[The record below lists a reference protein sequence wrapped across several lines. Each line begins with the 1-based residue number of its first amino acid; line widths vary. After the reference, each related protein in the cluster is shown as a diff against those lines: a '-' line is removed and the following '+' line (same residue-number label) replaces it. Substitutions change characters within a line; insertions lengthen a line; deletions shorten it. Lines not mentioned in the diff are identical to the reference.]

1 MVKNLD
7 VKQIQSAISKGC
19 GRIYSRQRIMQLAT
33 KWGGLVAD
41 RKNILIKPEISDKI
55 IEYLTLSAKLR
66 QISGA
71 KK

>member
-7 VKQIQSAISKGC
+7 VKQIQSAIEKSC
-19 GRIYSRQRIMQLAT
+19 GRIYSRQRIMQLAV

-55 IEYLTLSAKLR
+55 IEYLTLSAQLR